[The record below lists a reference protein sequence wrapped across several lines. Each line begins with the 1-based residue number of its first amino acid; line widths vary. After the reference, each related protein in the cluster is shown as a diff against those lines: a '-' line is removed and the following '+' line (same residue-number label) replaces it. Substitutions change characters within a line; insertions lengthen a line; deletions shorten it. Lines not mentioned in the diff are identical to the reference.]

1 LYFVKL
7 DLVVHLHNKC
17 KRKEK
22 REKNKRK
29 EKGKGIYCAG
39 VHPGGTTWT
48 YRLDSDTDKMVTIQD
63 TQHNCS
69 MLASNWRA
77 VR

>member
-1 LYFVKL
+1 LWYYVKLYFVKP
-7 DLVVHLHNKC
+7 DLVVHLHNKG

-22 REKNKRK
+22 REKEKKKRK

-48 YRLDSDTDKMVTIQD
+48 YRLNSSALSHV
-63 TQHNCS
+63 
-69 MLASNWRA
+69 W
-77 VR
+77 